1 MCVRRYRSHFGA
13 FLVARFLLPAKNVVP
28 QTGMQAMENI
38 RQLSS
43 AMNEREFE
51 AMATVL
57 EARHGLH
64 AAEVADFFASLHVEN
79 GDESRSFAW
88 ADVAERVRQREQD
101 RLLQD

>member
-1 MCVRRYRSHFGA
+1 MA
-13 FLVARFLLPAKNVVP
+13 
-28 QTGMQAMENI
+28 NI
-38 RQLSS
+38 RQLNE

-64 AAEVADFFASLHVEN
+64 AAEVADFFANLHVDK
-79 GDESRSFAW
+79 GDERRSEAW
-88 ADVAERVRQREQD
+88 ADVAERVRQRQHD

>member
-1 MCVRRYRSHFGA
+1 
-13 FLVARFLLPAKNVVP
+13 
-28 QTGMQAMENI
+28 MQAMTNN
-38 RQLSS
+38 RQPYS

-64 AAEVADFFASLHVEN
+64 AAEVADFFAILHVEN
-79 GDESRSFAW
+79 GDDTRSGAW
-88 ADVAERVRQREQD
+88 ADVAERVRQRQQD

>member
-1 MCVRRYRSHFGA
+1 
-13 FLVARFLLPAKNVVP
+13 VARFLLPTRNVVP
-28 QTGMQAMENI
+28 QTGMLAMANI

-43 AMNEREFE
+43 SMNEREFE

-64 AAEVADFFASLHVEN
+64 AAEVADFFASLHVEI
-79 GDESRSFAW
+79 GDDSRSFAW

-101 RLLQD
+101 RLLED